1 MLSVVVATILAQDGD
16 ENFEATDNF
25 YGATEL
31 QFCAATQKN
40 CSFNPRLRRLR
51 ARGEGVGMS
60 RSGITLTEAS
70 KNSPSSAGLRGK
82 LAWGKKAE
90 TEATVHLAS
99 AVLLPEWREA
109 PLPQNY
115 LRNV

>member
-1 MLSVVVATILAQDGD
+1 LCRYSKK
-16 ENFEATDNF
+16 
-25 YGATEL
+25 L
-31 QFCAATQKN
+31 QLQSKAEKTA
-40 CSFNPRLRRLR
+40 
-51 ARGEGVGMS
+51 GEGGGVGMS

-115 LRNV
+115 LQNF